1 MHFLTIWYF
10 TRDCHGCDCHHI
22 VGMTHLLLCYECK
35 CCCFFQMSWDPISQ
49 PVMRISTHVSCW
61 TDVYYSYEGKLGP
74 SFKKSRKGFS
84 CASHPHQFGPLLPS
98 PSFLLVKSIAIM
110 GFRLQLGTLWVEEP
124 KPGRC
129 TCADEW
135 RGKRMYV
142 LVLLVRAVKLALM
155 TSILWHN

>member
-1 MHFLTIWYF
+1 MHLLTILHF
-10 TRDCHGCDCHHI
+10 TRDCHRCDCHHI

-35 CCCFFQMSWDPISQ
+35 CCVLFWDPPSQ

-74 SFKKSRKGFS
+74 SFKKSKEGFFMCVS
-84 CASHPHQFGPLLPS
+84 YPPIWPTPALS

-142 LVLLVRAVKLALM
+142 LVLRVRAVKLALM